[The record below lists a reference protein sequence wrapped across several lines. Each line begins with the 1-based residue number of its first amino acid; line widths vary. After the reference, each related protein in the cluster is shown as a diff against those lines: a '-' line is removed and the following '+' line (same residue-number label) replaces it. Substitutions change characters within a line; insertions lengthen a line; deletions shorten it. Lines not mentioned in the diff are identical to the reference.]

1 MPDNRLT
8 DVFVREIAK
17 CGISLPEREMAE
29 ELLTARA
36 KLKSLGDIMNQY
48 ANHPVVRMMRAQIAS
63 VHPSKE

>member
-17 CGISLPEREMAE
+17 SGISLPEREMAE

-63 VHPSKE
+63 AHPSKD